1 VDGIIAPNVSHV
13 KRILEKIKKSFRT
26 EVRIGIIHKK

>member
-13 KRILEKIKKSFRT
+13 KRFLENNVKSY
-26 EVRIGIIHKK
+26 GIHPMTY

>member
-13 KRILEKIKKSFRT
+13 KRFLENNVKSYCFHSIT
-26 EVRIGIIHKK
+26 V